1 MKIGDVSRRIGIP
14 ASTIRY
20 YEKVGLVSPLRR
32 VSGRRDIDDQTI
44 FTLEFIRLAQSAGFT
59 IEEIKQLLA
68 EYRAD
73 PSPNGAWNSF
83 AAEKRVALRKKIS
96 ELSQMDR
103 VLSELLTCRCATLTE
118 CVEIGLS
125 RQKERHD
132 DVN

>member
-1 MKIGDVSRRIGIP
+1 MKIGDVSKRIGIP

-68 EYRAD
+68 AYRAD
-73 PSPNGAWNSF
+73 PSPNGAWNTF
-83 AAEKRVALRKKIS
+83 AAEKRAALRKKIR

-103 VLSELLTCRCATLTE
+103 ILSELLTCRCATLTE
-118 CVEIGLS
+118 CVEIGLV
-125 RQKERHD
+125 RQKERRD